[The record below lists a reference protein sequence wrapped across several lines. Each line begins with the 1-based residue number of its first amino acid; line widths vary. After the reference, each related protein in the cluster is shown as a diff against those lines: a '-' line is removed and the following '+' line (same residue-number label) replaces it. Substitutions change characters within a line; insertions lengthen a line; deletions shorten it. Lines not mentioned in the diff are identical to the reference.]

1 MAGILNSAKDSNPLF
16 SAYSKGFEYKYDSPS
31 CFYPA
36 LIKNL
41 FNKLVAMVKWKR
53 YIYEFYTIWNVLKPD

>member
-16 SAYSKGFEYKYDSPS
+16 SAHSKGFEYKYDSPS

-41 FNKLVAMVKWKR
+41 FYKLVAMVKWKR
-53 YIYEFYTIWNVLKPD
+53 YIYEFYTIGNDLKPD

>member
-1 MAGILNSAKDSNPLF
+1 MARILNSAKDSNPLF
-16 SAYSKGFEYKYDSPS
+16 SAYSKGFENKYDSPS

-41 FNKLVAMVKWKR
+41 FYKLVAMVKWKHN
-53 YIYEFYTIWNVLKPD
+53 IYEFYTIWNVLKPD